1 MPGHRSLE
9 RWRGGQ
15 DGIEVAQLRVLLV
28 EAEPQEQCRLTPPSW
43 DHVAMLSDLLTR
55 LDSVE
60 ARLAAASSAD
70 PPPGLTEPDPDGV
83 ERWEAGQV
91 WAHMAEFV
99 PYWTAQ
105 AEYVIGQAATIPVP
119 FGRVKTDP
127 DRMTAIERDR
137 HTDPVAL
144 LQRVRTS
151 LAEVSDAARA
161 LPPEAWTRRG
171 AHPTRGEMSVQRI
184 IERFIVEHLE
194 EHADQLDAL
203 VQTA

>member
-1 MPGHRSLE
+1 
-9 RWRGGQ
+9 
-15 DGIEVAQLRVLLV
+15 
-28 EAEPQEQCRLTPPSW
+28 
-43 DHVAMLSDLLTR
+43 MLSDLLTR
-55 LDSVE
+55 LDAVE
-60 ARLAAASSAD
+60 TRLAAASSAD

-137 HTDPVAL
+137 HTDP
-144 LQRVRTS
+144 LQLMSRVSEAVERVRVFV
-151 LAEVSDAARA
+151 AE
-161 LPPEAWTRRG
+161 LETRDEQAVGLHPVRG
-171 AHPTRGEMSVQRI
+171 QMTVEEMLDSFV
-184 IERFIVEHLE
+184 VVHLE
-194 EHADQLDAL
+194 EHAEQLEGLAEH
-203 VQTA
+203 